1 MDLIATTLIIW
12 HISDRMIV
20 IKVLVQGI
28 IISVISVNASQCGLK
43 DVQEDNS
50 MIHINVVRKLWELQ

>member
-1 MDLIATTLIIW
+1 
-12 HISDRMIV
+12 MIV

-28 IISVISVNASQCGLK
+28 IISMISVNASQCGLK

-50 MIHINVVRKLWELQ
+50 MIHINVVRKL

>member
-1 MDLIATTLIIW
+1 
-12 HISDRMIV
+12 MIV

-50 MIHINVVRKLWELQ
+50 VIHMLLENYESCSNSRKFQ